1 MKSNFEF
8 TSLLNIFN
16 TNQTKELLEDISEA
30 LKLIKPKI
38 YRHDI
43 NINSY
48 LLIEIFT
55 KYSIDIT
62 INELNFQDNF
72 SELLASLTYYISILK
87 PFSCSNVI
95 LEDFKN
101 NNEAYSDFVT
111 CYNEII
117 LSYIIKLILA
127 ENNIQFKIKYEK
139 YFIISL
145 KYNKLSINALKL
157 IYDSMIND

>member
-16 TNQTKELLEDISEA
+16 TNQTKELLEDILEA

-43 NINSY
+43 NINNY

-55 KYSIDIT
+55 KYSRDIT
-62 INELNFQDNF
+62 INELNFKNNF
-72 SELLASLTYYISILK
+72 SELLATLTYYISILK
-87 PFSCSNVI
+87 PFSCSNAI
-95 LEDFKN
+95 LGDFNN